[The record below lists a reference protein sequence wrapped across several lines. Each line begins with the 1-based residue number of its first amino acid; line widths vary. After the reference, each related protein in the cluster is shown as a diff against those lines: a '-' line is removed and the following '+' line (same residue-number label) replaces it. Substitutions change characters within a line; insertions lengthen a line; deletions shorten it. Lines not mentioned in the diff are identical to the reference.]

1 VAGQRQVSP
10 RLRPVAQSLH
20 EPLEAPAVAETVEEL
35 YGRIEARFPTRG
47 LLGVCGDLIKLVD
60 EVQTSAGLG
69 QRRIRIARIVSRVVM
84 VLVVAVTL
92 VALIMA
98 VHDAVFGDDVHSSI
112 DVLGLAETAISDL
125 VYAAI
130 AVFFLWSFPERL
142 QRSQLLNL
150 LHQLRS
156 TAHVIDMHQLTKDP
170 EQLRPSFVPTSRST
184 KLDMTRD
191 QVERYLDYCSEML
204 SLVGKTAALCAE
216 ESRDSVILETVST
229 IENLTVGLSRKIW
242 QKISNLPPG
251 DAPKGATQP

>member
-1 VAGQRQVSP
+1 VTEA
-10 RLRPVAQSLH
+10 LH
-20 EPLEAPAVAETVEEL
+20 EPLEAPAVRETVEEL

-47 LLGVCGDLIKLVD
+47 LLGVCRDLAMLGD
-60 EVQTSAGLG
+60 EVQSSAGAG
-69 QRRIRIARIVSRVVM
+69 QRRIRIARVVSRVVM
-84 VLVVAVTL
+84 VLVLAITL
-92 VALIMA
+92 MALVMA
-98 VHDAVFGDDVHSSI
+98 VHDAVFGDNVKNSI

-125 VYAAI
+125 VYASIAI
-130 AVFFLWSFPERL
+130 FFLWSFPERL
-142 QRSQLLNL
+142 QRSRLLNL

-170 EQLRPSFVPTSRST
+170 EQLKPSFVPSSKSK

-229 IENLTVGLSRKIW
+229 VENLTVGLSRKIW

-251 DAPKGATQP
+251 EPAKRPGVLADEPASPGV